1 MREHSSTMVRVDY
14 PDEHGLLHGVI
25 SKSGNEAIFAYVQIT
40 PTVAVN
46 PAPLKFPGLDSKTT
60 YEIKAVFPAGE
71 PRYMSVNKPEW
82 MSGITLSGSAL
93 SAIGVSAPI
102 LAPAN
107 AFLIE
112 ITKR

>member
-1 MREHSSTMVRVDY
+1 MVRVDY
-14 PDEHGLLHGVI
+14 PDDHGLLHGVI
-25 SKSGNEAIFAYVQIT
+25 SKNKTEAIFAYIQIT

-46 PAPLKFPGLDSKTT
+46 PAPLKFPGLESDAT

-71 PRYMSVNKPEW
+71 PRYMSVKKPDW